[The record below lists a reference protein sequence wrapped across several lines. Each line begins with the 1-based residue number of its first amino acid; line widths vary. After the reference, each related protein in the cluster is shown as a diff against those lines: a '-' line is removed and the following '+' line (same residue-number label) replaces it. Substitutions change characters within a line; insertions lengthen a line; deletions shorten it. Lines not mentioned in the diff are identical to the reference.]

1 MGFFSKKRAKK
12 EREEQLDRLC
22 EKAIRYVAR
31 RQLNADGNTEEIVLG
46 RGGRLSHGNGFVMV
60 DTGDGEV
67 FRCPEEE
74 ARCAELMSRDGVVV
88 QGINSHTKGE
98 DTVVAYYVYYR

>member
-1 MGFFSKKRAKK
+1 MGFFSKRRAQK
-12 EREEQLDRLC
+12 EREERLAYFC
-22 EKAIRYVAR
+22 EKPIRYVAR
-31 RQLNADGNTEEIVLG
+31 RQRDANGNTEEIVLG
-46 RGGRLSHGNGFVMV
+46 RGGRLSHGNGFMMV

-88 QGINSHTKGE
+88 QGVNTHTGAE